1 MGRERERASLLVFC
15 TYCHLESVEAGYVL
29 MLLCV
34 AMHLVCKIV
43 LMVDYLVKSNVLHP
57 KRSKVVMAPASL
69 PAYGRLELV
78 V

>member
-29 MLLCV
+29 MLCV

-43 LMVDYLVKSNVLHP
+43 LMVDYLVKSNVLLP